1 MKERPINLN
10 KKPNSVQLPVYAQFI
25 TSTKL
30 HVATRAMGNRKTSEF
45 FIAAMVQVT

>member
-25 TSTKL
+25 NKELDMSLKC
-30 HVATRAMGNRKTSEF
+30 K
-45 FIAAMVQVT
+45 Q